1 MFLEVFLFVGAL
13 LLILYLSLRYG
24 RYVKTQYQGPNQTYD
39 LSMGGTTVLTPTD
52 FTWTLAPCTLRFAI
66 YVDAS
71 PKTVMTVDCID
82 HKAEAPEKFA
92 PDCADY
98 SYRPC
103 KCMGTDCGRC
113 ALDSSDSG
121 YMSKLLSIGEY
132 VQLWASGYTNQNDK
146 PYVPALLKIRTGL
159 DSGQH
164 FMEAIPLP
172 TIPLQKWT
180 MITIVKEGR
189 RFDVYYGTK
198 LQVSKMTTYP
208 PLNPDFGS
216 QNITAGNNKWGG
228 LIGMFKGTN
237 GASYAPDVQADA
249 HTILDSRGIPYIN
262 DPLPWSA
269 LVLPKCFFG
278 NCSGLP
284 DVKPPNQFMVY
295 QTNYS

>member
-1 MFLEVFLFVGAL
+1 MA
-13 LLILYLSLRYG
+13 
-24 RYVKTQYQGPNQTYD
+24 
-39 LSMGGTTVLTPTD
+39 GTTVLTPTD
-52 FTWTLAPCTLRFAI
+52 FTWTTAPCTLRFAI
-66 YVDAS
+66 YVNSS
-71 PKTVMTVDCID
+71 PKTIMSIDCINNNAAD
-82 HKAEAPEKFA
+82 TERFA

-103 KCMGTDCGRC
+103 KCLGTDCGRC
-113 ALDSSDSG
+113 SLDKTGSG

-172 TIPLQKWT
+172 MIPLQKWT

-189 RFDVYYGTK
+189 RFDVYYGAK
-198 LQVSKMTTYP
+198 LQISKMTTYP
-208 PLNPDFGS
+208 PLNPDSGS
-216 QNITAGNNKWGG
+216 QNITTGNNKWGG
-228 LIGMFKGTN
+228 LIGMFKGIN
-237 GASYAPDVQADA
+237 GVYYAPDVIADA
-249 HTILDSRGIPYIN
+249 ETILDTRGIPYIN
-262 DPLPWSA
+262 DPFPWSA
-269 LVLPKCFFG
+269 FVLPKCFLG
-278 NCSGLP
+278 NCTGLP

>member
-13 LLILYLSLRYG
+13 LLILYLAIRYG
-24 RYVKTQYQGPNQTYD
+24 KFFKTQYQGPKQTYD
-39 LSMGGTTVLTPTD
+39 LSAAGTTVLTPTD
-52 FTWTLAPCTLRFAI
+52 FTWTSAPCTLRFAI
-66 YVDAS
+66 YVNSS
-71 PKTVMTVDCID
+71 PKTIMTVDCID

-103 KCMGTDCGRC
+103 KCMTTDCGRC
-113 ALDSSDSG
+113 ALDKTESG

-146 PYVPALLKIRTGL
+146 PYVSTLLKIRTGL
-159 DSGQH
+159 DSNQH

-189 RFDVYYGTK
+189 RFDVYYGAK

-208 PLNPDFGS
+208 PLNPDSGS
-216 QNITAGNNKWGG
+216 KTIMAGNSKWGG

-237 GASYAPDVQADA
+237 GASYAPDVISDA
-249 HTILDSRGIPYIN
+249 TTILDTRGIPYIE
-262 DPLPWSA
+262 DPYPFSLT
-269 LVLPKCFFG
+269 LPKCFFG
-278 NCSGLP
+278 NCGGLP